1 MPRET
6 LNKNSATVT
15 KGSAAVVKA
24 LPLIFLKVSAHMG
37 STHSASKLLSSP
49 SVDDVLDTNLP
60 FSFTTCWR
68 CAFLAHVALAT
79 ESPFVSRKMCCV
91 APELL
96 RTNCFE
102 KTSYKLIINADKLR
116 SEPQLCTHL
125 HQHTACADGSASAS
139 VAPVEEVQ
147 SPGLRR

>member
-1 MPRET
+1 MTNDCACAPHKKLLIALRKQMFLPLQMQAAALYCTE
-6 LNKNSATVT
+6 LACDAKGDVEKNSATVT

-37 STHSASKLLSSP
+37 STSSASKLLSSP
-49 SVDDVLDTNLP
+49 SVDDVLDANLP

-102 KTSYKLIINADKLR
+102 KNIIQINN
-116 SEPQLCTHL
+116 
-125 HQHTACADGSASAS
+125 
-139 VAPVEEVQ
+139 
-147 SPGLRR
+147 